1 VKSFEDQIKDLRSQ
15 YSSIAQLSSE
25 SNTYFKKRYGPGGE
39 GGTLDFNGNFIP
51 GKIYTCEYKTKTR
64 ISDKTPFIDRS
75 PIFIFMKKERY
86 KGSEILISVDLNVIP
101 PDYRGNIMFKLWD
114 QYSSLFK
121 DNSKLPYTSQI
132 PITNITTSFNR
143 LLAGTGFQTALTGFK
158 REYADNIKVVDY
170 KDWVRIPYLSDFII
184 EGQSTNGIYNDY
196 RSKLNA

>member
-1 VKSFEDQIKDLRSQ
+1 
-15 YSSIAQLSSE
+15 
-25 SNTYFKKRYGPGGE
+25 
-39 GGTLDFNGNFIP
+39 
-51 GKIYTCEYKTKTR
+51 
-64 ISDKTPFIDRS
+64 
-75 PIFIFMKKERY
+75 
-86 KGSEILISVDLNVIP
+86 
-101 PDYRGNIMFKLWD
+101 MFKLWD